1 MCRQLKCAG
10 MEIDMNGYQRIYHEL
25 EPVFSEESRI
35 LILGSLPSPKSRET
49 GFYYGHPKNRF
60 WRVISTV
67 FEEPLPETI
76 EQKRE
81 LILRHRLALWDV
93 IESCLIKG
101 ASDSSIKEPVA
112 NDIPKLLERTGISHI
127 VTTGRKAQSLYMKL
141 VYPRTGI
148 EAICLPSTSPANC
161 AVGEEELISCY
172 GILREL

>member
-1 MCRQLKCAG
+1 M
-10 MEIDMNGYQRIYHEL
+10 
-25 EPVFSEESRI
+25 
-35 LILGSLPSPKSRET
+35 
-49 GFYYGHPKNRF
+49 
-60 WRVISTV
+60 
-67 FEEPLPETI
+67 
-76 EQKRE
+76 
-81 LILRHRLALWDV
+81 

>member
-1 MCRQLKCAG
+1 
-10 MEIDMNGYQRIYHEL
+10 MNSYQRIYHEL

-35 LILGSLPSPKSRET
+35 LILRSLPSPKSRKT

-112 NDIPKLLERTGISHI
+112 NDIPKLLERTGIRHI

-161 AVGEEELISCY
+161 AVGEEKLISCY

>member
-1 MCRQLKCAG
+1 
-10 MEIDMNGYQRIYHEL
+10 MNGYQRIYHEL

-60 WRVISTV
+60 WRVISAV

>member
-1 MCRQLKCAG
+1 
-10 MEIDMNGYQRIYHEL
+10 MNGYQRIYHEL

>member
-1 MCRQLKCAG
+1 
-10 MEIDMNGYQRIYHEL
+10 MNGYQRIYHEL

-60 WRVISTV
+60 WRVISAV

-81 LILRHRLALWDV
+81 LILRHRIALWDV

>member
-1 MCRQLKCAG
+1 MCRQLKRAG
-10 MEIDMNGYQRIYHEL
+10 MENDMNGYQRIYHEL

-60 WRVISTV
+60 WRVISAV

-76 EQKRE
+76 KQKRE

-101 ASDSSIKEPVA
+101 ASDGSIKEPVA